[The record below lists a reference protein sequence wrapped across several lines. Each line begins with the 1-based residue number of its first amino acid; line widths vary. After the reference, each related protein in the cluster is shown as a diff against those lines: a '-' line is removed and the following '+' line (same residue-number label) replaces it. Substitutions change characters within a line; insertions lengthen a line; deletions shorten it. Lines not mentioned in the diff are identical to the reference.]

1 MRPPPTTTRISSR
14 TSRRSPTLVESTHR
28 QSPRYSPADELYPLV
43 DLQPDGKLRS
53 LYTEEVWEP
62 EELIEEAA
70 ELESQRASLR
80 ASAGEAQVEEMLG
93 YNCEHVVP
101 QSWFDHDEP
110 MRGDL
115 HHLFTCERK
124 CNSFRGNT
132 PFTDFPDYL
141 QVVRES
147 CGKSEGSGFEPWRGK
162 GPAARATLYFT
173 LRYPRLG
180 KYAEETLEVLLGWH
194 EAEPRRASTNATGTP
209 RSTSARETGTR
220 SSTTRSGRPGSA
232 SPAACRQQSETRR
245 VPPRASF
252 ALNIDALPTP
262 EGA

>member
-1 MRPPPTTTRISSR
+1 VSGELLRVALTKLAAARERPYLDEDADREAASVYYADIEPDFESLS
-14 TSRRSPTLVESTHR
+14 TLVESTHR
-28 QSPRYSPADELYPLV
+28 HKPGYSPADELYPWI

-53 LYTEEVWEP
+53 LYTGEVWEP
-62 EELIEEAA
+62 EELIQEAA
-70 ELESQRASLR
+70 EIESQRASLR
-80 ASAGEAQVEEMLG
+80 ATATSEAEVEAQLA

-115 HHLFTCERK
+115 HHLFTCEMK

-180 KYAEETLEVLLGWH
+180 KYSEETLELLLGWH
-194 EAEPRRASTNATGTP
+194 EAEPPDEYERHRNAAI
-209 RSTSARETGTR
+209 SE
-220 SSTTRSGRPGSA
+220 
-232 SPAACRQQSETRR
+232 RQGNRNPLVDHPEWATEI
-245 VPPRASF
+245 AF
-252 ALNIDALPTP
+252 A
-262 EGA
+262 EGL

>member
-1 MRPPPTTTRISSR
+1 MTDELLRVALTKLAAARERPYLDEEADREAAAGYYADLEPDFEALS
-14 TSRRSPTLVESTHR
+14 TLLESTHR

-173 LRYPRLG
+173 LRYPAARQVHRGDAGGAPRLARG
-180 KYAEETLEVLLGWH
+180 
-194 EAEPRRASTNATGTP
+194 RAA
-209 RSTSARETGTR
+209 
-220 SSTTRSGRPGSA
+220 
-232 SPAACRQQSETRR
+232 
-245 VPPRASF
+245 
-252 ALNIDALPTP
+252 
-262 EGA
+262 

>member
-1 MRPPPTTTRISSR
+1 VSGDLLQVALTKLAAARERPYLDEDADREAADGYYGEVEPDFEALSA
-14 TSRRSPTLVESTHR
+14 LVESTHR
-28 QSPRYSPADELYPLV
+28 QRPGYSPATELYPLV

-62 EELIEEAA
+62 EELIEEAV
-70 ELESQRASLR
+70 EIESQRATLR
-80 ASAGEAQVEEMLG
+80 ASATGEARVEEMLA

-132 PFTDFPDYL
+132 PFTDFADYL

-180 KYAEETLEVLLGWH
+180 RYSEETLGPLLAWH
-194 EAEPRRASTNATGTP
+194 DADPPGEYERHRNAAIHERQGNRNPLVDHPEWAAEIA
-209 RSTSARETGTR
+209 
-220 SSTTRSGRPGSA
+220 
-232 SPAACRQQSETRR
+232 
-245 VPPRASF
+245 F
-252 ALNIDALPTP
+252 A
-262 EGA
+262 EGL